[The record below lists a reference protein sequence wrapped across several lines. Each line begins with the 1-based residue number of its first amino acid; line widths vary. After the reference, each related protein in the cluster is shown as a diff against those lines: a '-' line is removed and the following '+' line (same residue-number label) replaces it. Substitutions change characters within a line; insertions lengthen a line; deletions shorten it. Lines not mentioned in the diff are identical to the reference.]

1 MHSDHAAR
9 AEHTIR
15 VLVAD
20 STLIHTRLLADA
32 LKRDPG
38 FDVIPFESDSSSLVA
53 AAAAQSVDVLVV
65 SSNLDSHFGRGLEIL
80 RQQHSARNRAR
91 AILLLES
98 SKDDAPL
105 QAFRAG
111 AKGVLGKNEPVE
123 VLIKCIRC
131 VHQGQIWANSQDLGV
146 AIDALASSSI
156 TRALTPERA
165 GLLSQR
171 EQEVVRSL
179 AEGLSNREI
188 AQRLDLSPHTVK
200 NYLFRIF
207 EKLGASSRLELLS
220 MTLGYATPEH
230 KLAPSHQSH
239 TKEEDGS
246 GEEFDLLS
254 KGAQSGLPA
263 AQLGLA
269 KWYLSH
275 HHDPRDLVQAYM
287 WYLIA
292 SKSIARDRARFKK
305 MLTPAQEQEALQQ
318 AILWLAKFE
327 REGGT

>member
-1 MHSDHAAR
+1 MHTH
-9 AEHTIR
+9 HTAQVVHPIR

-32 LKRDPG
+32 LRRDPA
-38 FDVIPFESDSSSLVA
+38 FDVIPFESDSSSLVSTA
-53 AAAAQSVDVLVV
+53 AARSVDVLVV
-65 SSNLDSHFGRGLEIL
+65 SSNLDAHSGRGLEIL
-80 RQQHSARNRAR
+80 RQQHSARSKAR
-91 AILLLES
+91 TILLLES

-111 AKGVLGKNEPVE
+111 AKGILGKNEPVE

-156 TRALTPERA
+156 TRSLTPERA
-165 GLLSQR
+165 SLLSQR

-220 MTLGYATPEH
+220 MTLGHAVPEH
-230 KLAPSHQSH
+230 SLTPSRLGEA
-239 TKEEDGS
+239 EEDGS
-246 GEEFDLLS
+246 GKEFDLLS

-275 HHDPRDLVQAYM
+275 HHEPRDLVQGYM

-292 SKSIARDRARFKK
+292 SKSIARERPSFTK

-318 AILWLAKFE
+318 ATLWLAKFD
-327 REGGT
+327 REGST

>member
-1 MHSDHAAR
+1 MHSHHAAQ

-20 STLIHTRLLADA
+20 STLIHTRLLTDA

-38 FDVIPFESDSSSLVA
+38 FDVIPFESDSSSLISAVA
-53 AAAAQSVDVLVV
+53 GQKVDVLVV
-65 SSNLDSHFGRGLEIL
+65 SSNLDAHSGRGLEIL
-80 RQQHSARNRAR
+80 RQQHSSQSNAR

-105 QAFRAG
+105 QALRAG
-111 AKGVLGKNEPVE
+111 AKGILGKNEPVE

-131 VHQGQIWANSQDLGV
+131 VYQGQIWANSQDLGV

-156 TRALTPERA
+156 TRSLTPERA
-165 GLLSQR
+165 SLLSQR
-171 EQEVVRSL
+171 EQEVVRCL

-188 AQRLDLSPHTVK
+188 AQRLALSPHTVK

-220 MTLGYATPEH
+220 MTLGHAVPEPDSAAT
-230 KLAPSHQSH
+230 HQRH
-239 TKEEDGS
+239 AKEGDGS
-246 GEEFDLLS
+246 GEELALLS
-254 KGAQSGLPA
+254 KGAQSGLPM

-275 HHDPRDLVQAYM
+275 QHDPRDLVQGYM

-292 SKSIARDRARFKK
+292 SKSLSRDRALFTKI
-305 MLTPAQEQEALQQ
+305 LTPAQEQEALQQ
-318 AILWLAKFE
+318 ATLWLAKFE
-327 REGGT
+327 REGST